1 MGGLGLASREARHG
15 AEKESVNMALLA
27 EAIRQSDTQAA
38 ACTLPDSTRVMVQ
51 RVTGREGPFD
61 QEEYAVRTE
70 RPGAPPVARI
80 ATDNLIEALDGMRQL
95 GIPGFDPATADWQP
109 VFASARD
116 QAEYQREEGSSS
128 DG

>member
-1 MGGLGLASREARHG
+1 
-15 AEKESVNMALLA
+15 MALLA

-38 ACTLPDSTRVMVQ
+38 ACALPDGTRVLVQ

-70 RPGAPPVARI
+70 RPGEPPMARM
-80 ATDNLIEALDGMRQL
+80 ATDNLLEALNGMRRL
-95 GIPGFDPATADWQP
+95 GIPGFDPAGTEWQP

-116 QAEYQREEGSSS
+116 RVEYQRDEGGSSA
-128 DG
+128 G

>member
-1 MGGLGLASREARHG
+1 
-15 AEKESVNMALLA
+15 MALLA

-38 ACTLPDSTRVMVQ
+38 ACALPDGTRVMVQ

-70 RPGAPPVARI
+70 RPGEPPVAQM
-80 ATDNLIEALDGMRQL
+80 ATDNLIEALDRMRRL
-95 GIPGFDPATADWQP
+95 DIPGFDPATADWQP

-116 QAEYQREEGSSS
+116 QAEYQREEGGAS
-128 DG
+128 GG

>member
-1 MGGLGLASREARHG
+1 MT
-15 AEKESVNMALLA
+15 LLA

-38 ACTLPDSTRVMVQ
+38 ACALPDGTRVLVQ

-70 RPGAPPVARI
+70 RPGELPVARM
-80 ATDNLIEALDGMRQL
+80 ATDNLIEALDGMRRL
-95 GIPGFDPATADWQP
+95 DLPSFDPATADWQP

-116 QAEYQREEGSSS
+116 QAEYGRDVSGSS
-128 DG
+128 GG